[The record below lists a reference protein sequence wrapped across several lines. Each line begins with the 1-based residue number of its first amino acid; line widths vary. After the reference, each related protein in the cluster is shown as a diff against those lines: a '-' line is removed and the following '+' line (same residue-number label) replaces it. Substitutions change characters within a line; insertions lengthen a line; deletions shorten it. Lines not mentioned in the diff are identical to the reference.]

1 MSGYSGFGV
10 YYLPSAPRP
19 LDPSTPYVLIMQL
32 AKREKYFIALAA
44 IVIVFAFVILFVIM
58 PFFEKRERYR
68 NNVAVQQNNLQEM
81 VALRQQYLLLQQD
94 SDTLVQRLA
103 KRPNSFTLFS
113 FLEKAA
119 GNAGVKDNI
128 KSMKP
133 SASTGKGP
141 FKESLVEM
149 KLERITLGQMVGYLK
164 LIESPENLVSVKRV
178 SIQANKKETQF
189 LDVILQVLTFTE

>member
-1 MSGYSGFGV
+1 
-10 YYLPSAPRP
+10 
-19 LDPSTPYVLIMQL
+19 MQL
-32 AKREKYFIALAA
+32 AKREKYLITLAA
-44 IVIVFAFVILFVIM
+44 IVIVFALVIQLVVM
-58 PFFEKRERYR
+58 PFFEKRERYK
-68 NNVAVQQNNLQEM
+68 NNVVVKQNHLQEI
-81 VALRQQYLLLQQD
+81 ALLRQEYLILQQD
-94 SDTLVQRLA
+94 SDIMGQRLA
-103 KRPNSFTLFS
+103 TRPKNFTLFS

-119 GNAGVKDNI
+119 GDAGVKNNI

-164 LIESPENLVSVKRV
+164 LIESPDNLVSIKRI
-178 SIQANKKETQF
+178 SIQSNKKETQF